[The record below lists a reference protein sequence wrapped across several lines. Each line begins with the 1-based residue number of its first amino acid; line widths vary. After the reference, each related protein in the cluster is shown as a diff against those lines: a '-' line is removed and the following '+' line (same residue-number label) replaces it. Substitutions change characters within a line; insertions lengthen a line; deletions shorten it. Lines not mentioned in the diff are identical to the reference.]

1 MAQDSDVARVAAA
14 LKAPGLR
21 YRSFGN
27 EPVRAPR
34 VDVSNVTDAYPLL
47 GAAMEA
53 AADDMASPELYTA
66 EPEPTPM
73 RAPVAAAPVGMKVG
87 AALKAPGLRYRS
99 FGNEPVR
106 EPRVDVSK
114 AAEAAPQLA
123 SAIEPATDNLAPP
136 EPIAP
141 EPVLPAPEPVRPAAE
156 PVPLAAEPA
165 APIFAEYV
173 PPPAP
178 MHVAPPEPAYA
189 PPPPVPSVMPALFAQ
204 PMAQQSAP
212 APAPTPVTP
221 TPAAAPAY
229 SLLEA
234 LGRQSDLGPSMSASA
249 GMPASAGYG
258 QAASGPVPGGTFGNL
273 LAGNAGSYG
282 APGVPMANAWGT
294 APGTALRTAPLLPAA
309 AVTIPLSEVLRL
321 VAVGSPAP
329 SSPFDA
335 FRAAVRAPGSR

>member
-53 AADDMASPELYTA
+53 AADDIASPEL
-66 EPEPTPM
+66 
-73 RAPVAAAPVGMKVG
+73 AA
-87 AALKAPGLRYRS
+87 
-99 FGNEPVR
+99 
-106 EPRVDVSK
+106 
-114 AAEAAPQLA
+114 
-123 SAIEPATDNLAPP
+123 
-136 EPIAP
+136 
-141 EPVLPAPEPVRPAAE
+141 PAAE
-156 PVPLAAEPA
+156 PTPPEPPFVEPA
-165 APIFAEYV
+165 PPVVAAYV
-173 PPPAP
+173 PPPEPEPVAAP
-178 MHVAPPEPAYA
+178 EPYTPPAYTPPPMPEPA
-189 PPPPVPSVMPALFAQ
+189 PVPPLFAQ
-204 PMAQQSAP
+204 ALSQPVAP
-212 APAPTPVTP
+212 AAPAAQPAP
-221 TPAAAPAY
+221 PAASPAY

-249 GMPASAGYG
+249 SMPASASYG
-258 QAASGPVPGGTFGNL
+258 QPGAAPAPGGTFGSL
-273 LAGNAGSYG
+273 LAAGGASPGGYSAPASWGN
-282 APGVPMANAWGT
+282 
-294 APGTALRTAPLLPAA
+294 APGTALRSTSLLPAA

-321 VAVGSPAP
+321 VAVGAPAP

>member
-53 AADDMASPELYTA
+53 AADDIAAPELA
-66 EPEPTPM
+66 M
-73 RAPVAAAPVGMKVG
+73 
-87 AALKAPGLRYRS
+87 
-99 FGNEPVR
+99 
-106 EPRVDVSK
+106 
-114 AAEAAPQLA
+114 
-123 SAIEPATDNLAPP
+123 
-136 EPIAP
+136 
-141 EPVLPAPEPVRPAAE
+141 PAAE
-156 PVPLAAEPA
+156 PTPPEPPYVEPA
-165 APIFAEYV
+165 PPVVAAYV
-173 PPPAP
+173 PPPQPEPVAAP
-178 MHVAPPEPAYA
+178 EPYTPPAYAPPAYA
-189 PPPPVPSVMPALFAQ
+189 PPPMPEPAPAPPLFAQ
-204 PMAQQSAP
+204 ALSQPVAPPAPMPAQAP
-212 APAPTPVTP
+212 APAAMPAP
-221 TPAAAPAY
+221 PAASPAY

-249 GMPASAGYG
+249 SMPASASYG
-258 QAASGPVPGGTFGNL
+258 QPGAAPAPGGTFGSL
-273 LAGNAGSYG
+273 LAAGGASPGGYNAP
-282 APGVPMANAWGT
+282 AAWGN
-294 APGTALRTAPLLPAA
+294 APGTALRSTSLLPAA

-321 VAVGSPAP
+321 VAVGAPAP